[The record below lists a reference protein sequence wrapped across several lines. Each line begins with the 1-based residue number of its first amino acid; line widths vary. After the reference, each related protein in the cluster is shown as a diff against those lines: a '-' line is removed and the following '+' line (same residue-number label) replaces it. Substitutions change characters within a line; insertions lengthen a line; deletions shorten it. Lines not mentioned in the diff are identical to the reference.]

1 MQVKKRHSQEKFIR
15 VFYSAK
21 ECDFYAA
28 KNCQDAN
35 IILRAWMHGTG
46 TKMLIVDL
54 RQGMFDPLG
63 YPLLLQ
69 KLGDGF
75 IFDIIQG
82 KKIVKMVIDVE
93 AWMSTFESE
102 KIKWRW
108 MSEKETARVNSK

>member
-69 KLGDGF
+69 ENWVTVLFLILSKGRRL
-75 IFDIIQG
+75 
-82 KKIVKMVIDVE
+82 
-93 AWMSTFESE
+93 S
-102 KIKWRW
+102 RW
-108 MSEKETARVNSK
+108 S